1 MKALKIL
8 VVALFATFA
17 YTTASAQTHH
27 HRHVV
32 HRHHHHPVVHHPRHH
47 RL

>member
-8 VVALFATFA
+8 AVVLFATFA

-27 HRHVV
+27 CRHVV
-32 HRHHHHPVVHHPRHH
+32 HRHHHPVVHHPRHH